1 MNPTTP
7 IALLAVLAM
16 ACAVTDQERGDLERS
31 VFETRALA
39 TDDYQDGGVG
49 FDLEKEQESLQTWLA
64 VDENRQRIVREPR
77 SIDLYNRLGTE
88 QGGPLSSWF
97 AWFPHKIQASS
108 RDDSRWEFSFAMHST
123 EDRAVPVFSRADWN
137 DGSRPQGAE
146 GPLIELLPINMH
158 HTYFTQDDMDP
169 ESFRVEM
176 DRLGQP
182 AITYRISPER
192 TGAYGDWTESLLN
205 RKVAIIVNGVVLSAP
220 VIMGRIASVGQ
231 ISGVSQEEA
240 TSLVDSIRESI
251 ASRSR

>member
-1 MNPTTP
+1 MKPTTP
-7 IALLAVLAM
+7 IAFLAVLAM
-16 ACAVTDQERGDLERS
+16 ACAVTDQERGDLESS

-39 TDDYQDGGVG
+39 TDDYQGEGVS
-49 FDLEKEQESLQTWLA
+49 FDLEKERLQTWLA
-64 VDENRQRIVREPR
+64 VDENRQGIAREPQ

-88 QGGPLSSWF
+88 RGGPLSSGL

-108 RDDSRWEFSFAMHST
+108 RDESRWEFSFAMHST
-123 EDRAVPVFSRADWN
+123 EDRAVPVFSRADGN

-158 HTYFTQDDMDP
+158 HTYFTQDDVDL

-192 TGAYGDWTESLLN
+192 RGAYGDWTESLLN
-205 RKVAIIVNGVVLSAP
+205 RKVAIIVNGIVLSAP